1 MLFWKSLRQS
11 TATTPRDIATILMAS
26 GVIFLAGLADD
37 VRGLSSRLKLILLV
51 GAALAV
57 CRAGI
62 RIEIFDLANVFQ
74 KRLSWLS
81 WPITV
86 FWIVGVTVA
95 MNFIDG
101 LDGLAA
107 GIAAITCCVL
117 AVLAGFYSDPALLAL
132 SVALLGSLCGFLIY
146 NAHPARIFMGD
157 CGSLFLGFIL
167 ATLAVAGS
175 AHSRHFSDIAV
186 VAMTMG
192 VPLLD
197 TASTMFRRGVLHRR
211 SIFSAERGHIHH
223 CLIDLGLEQQH
234 AVMVIHGVTLLCG
247 MGAVATLYLQGWA
260 AKVVGTL
267 AVFTLVILFR
277 RAGSVSLR
285 RLLAA
290 WFRNR
295 ALRRLEFHD
304 RHAFEEVQVSLQR
317 VRSFEAWWAEIARAA
332 EMLGFQRVRLPMR
345 RRDGSE
351 YVVQWHRPDSC
362 EVMETSVPLRQRRAD
377 GPLRLDV
384 AVRADD
390 SLEVASRRLMLLARL
405 LEEHGLDDLGRRE
418 AARGHH
424 RGQRSAWTRPNA
436 DSSGTEASTETAIAD
451 LSDPDGNG
459 RNGNGNGN
467 GNGHGSDG
475 HSMSIGP
482 AGYIPARPRAATRR
496 IALVHD
502 FLYTYAGAERVL
514 EQILNV
520 YPDADVFSLFD
531 FLPPEQRAFLR
542 DKEVGTSFLQHL
554 PFIKGRHR
562 TFLPIMPLA
571 IEQLDVSAYDVVI
584 SSSYVAAKG
593 ILTRPDQL
601 HICYC
606 HTPVRFAWDMQNQY
620 LSEAGLTA
628 GVKSLMARVVLHY
641 IRGWDIRS
649 ANGVD
654 AFVTNSDYV
663 GRRIR
668 KVYRRNATTIHPPV
682 DVEKFQFQPEKE
694 NFYLTVSRMVPYK
707 KIGLIA
713 EAFSHLRDHRLV
725 IIGDG
730 PQMDAIRAVSG
741 PNVEIL
747 GYRPF
752 DEMHD
757 YMRRARAFVFAAEE
771 DFGIVPVEAQA
782 CGTPVI
788 AFGQGGVTESVVEG
802 QSGLFFHQQTAASIV
817 EAILDFEAMDTWDP
831 YAIRKNAERFNAAR
845 FRKQFAALVEAE
857 WAAFNRHRTAQP
869 SMPSLFPNAPWTQD
883 ADLAAATDADE
894 MDMDSDMPRPQA

>member
-1 MLFWKSLRQS
+1 
-11 TATTPRDIATILMAS
+11 
-26 GVIFLAGLADD
+26 
-37 VRGLSSRLKLILLV
+37 
-51 GAALAV
+51 
-57 CRAGI
+57 
-62 RIEIFDLANVFQ
+62 
-74 KRLSWLS
+74 
-81 WPITV
+81 
-86 FWIVGVTVA
+86 
-95 MNFIDG
+95 
-101 LDGLAA
+101 
-107 GIAAITCCVL
+107 
-117 AVLAGFYSDPALLAL
+117 
-132 SVALLGSLCGFLIY
+132 
-146 NAHPARIFMGD
+146 
-157 CGSLFLGFIL
+157 
-167 ATLAVAGS
+167 
-175 AHSRHFSDIAV
+175 
-186 VAMTMG
+186 
-192 VPLLD
+192 
-197 TASTMFRRGVLHRR
+197 
-211 SIFSAERGHIHH
+211 
-223 CLIDLGLEQQH
+223 
-234 AVMVIHGVTLLCG
+234 
-247 MGAVATLYLQGWA
+247 
-260 AKVVGTL
+260 
-267 AVFTLVILFR
+267 VILFR

-317 VRSFEAWWAEIARAA
+317 VRSFEAWWGEIARAA

-418 AARGHH
+418 AARGHN
-424 RGQRSAWTRPNA
+424 RAQRSAWTRPSTDPASPEAVGA
-436 DSSGTEASTETAIAD
+436 DIAGSG
-451 LSDPDGNG
+451 
-459 RNGNGNGN
+459 RGNGNGN
-467 GNGHGSDG
+467 GNGKGNGHGSAG
-475 HSMSIGP
+475 SGMSIVP
-482 AGYIPARPRAATRR
+482 AGFVPARPRAATRR

-531 FLPPEQRAFLR
+531 FLPPEQRGFLR

-628 GVKSLMARVVLHY
+628 GVKSLMARLVLHY

-654 AFVTNSDYV
+654 AFVTNSDFV

-668 KVYRRNATTIHPPV
+668 KVYRRTATTIHPPV

-713 EAFSHLRDHRLV
+713 EAFSHLRDHKLV

-730 PQMDAIRAVSG
+730 PQMDMIRAVSG

-747 GYRPF
+747 GYRAF

-788 AFGQGGVTESVVEG
+788 AYGQGGVTESVVDG
-802 QSGLFFHQQTAASIV
+802 VSGLFFQQQTAASIV

-869 SMPSLFPNAPWTQD
+869 TVPAMFPNAPWSGDTD
-883 ADLAAATDADE
+883 MAAAEADE
-894 MDMDSDMPRPQA
+894 MDLDTDIPRPQA